1 MTTDHLFP
9 LKESERDSQKL
20 HQFASTLAR
29 AEVPAEIVDL
39 IRMGRI
45 TALRKKDGG
54 VRGITVGDVLRRLI
68 ARTIAKQV
76 CSAVESATSP
86 FQFSLSTKAGC
97 ECVAHVIQ
105 SLTDTNAETTVVSVD
120 GVGAFDLIS
129 RNSMLQ
135 GLLTL
140 EQGDQILPFVRQFYG
155 RRTPLHEVSTVP
167 FVVSLGQAILAQVP
181 SSRFS

>member
-9 LKESERDSQKL
+9 LLESERDTQKL

-39 IRMGRI
+39 IRMVRI
-45 TALRKKDGG
+45 TTLWKKDGG

-68 ARTIAKQV
+68 ARTIVKQV

-155 RRTPLHEVSTVP
+155 CPLQGRTIWATSTR
-167 FVVSLGQAILAQVP
+167 SHRERAASKGTL
-181 SSRFS
+181 